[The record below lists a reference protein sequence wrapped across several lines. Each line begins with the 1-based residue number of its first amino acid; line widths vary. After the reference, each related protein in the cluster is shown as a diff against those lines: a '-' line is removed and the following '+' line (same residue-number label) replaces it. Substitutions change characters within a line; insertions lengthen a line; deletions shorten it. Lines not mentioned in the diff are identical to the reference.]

1 MSIKPKDHKET
12 VFVIQY
18 DDGAYNFEDG
28 HPCTIKEATRYKTRE
43 EALLVAEN
51 LFDNH
56 VVEIPYDYEGTLTPD
71 KHFLKPASLTDVE
84 LLELWDTPEYES
96 LSNAD
101 LLSNLRRIENAIHK
115 LYVMQQI

>member
-1 MSIKPKDHKET
+1 MSVKLEDHKET

-43 EALLVAEN
+43 EALLVAEH

-56 VVEIPYDYEGTLTPD
+56 IVEIPYDYEGTLVPD
-71 KHFLKPASLTDVE
+71 EPVLKPTPLTDEE
-84 LLELWDTPEYES
+84 LLKLWDTPEYES
-96 LSNAD
+96 LSNQD
-101 LLSNLRRIENAIHK
+101 LLNNLRRLEQAIQK
-115 LYVMQQI
+115 VYAFS